1 MQLDESLVDS
11 LYIKKKTSLSICK
24 KINKLTKLDTS
35 PFTLSNSNVLKLNLG
50 QFEEHSHYF
59 CPAPYVKVVKSV
71 AGHLL
76 SPV

>member
-1 MQLDESLVDS
+1 MVVPLRNSNACPDNPCTCVASFD
-11 LYIKKKTSLSICK
+11 I
-24 KINKLTKLDTS
+24 KLDTS

-59 CPAPYVKVVKSV
+59 CPAPNVEVVKSV